1 MRNCKVVY
9 DISLNCRFAIM
20 KRSFLWQR
28 LLGAAAMF
36 HPGVASLHGMDAD
49 SASSDNS
56 CSLDSE
62 EEIIDPV
69 QIPLFLI

>member
-9 DISLNCRFAIM
+9 YISLNCRFAIM

-69 QIPLFLI
+69 QIPFF

>member
-1 MRNCKVVY
+1 
-9 DISLNCRFAIM
+9 
-20 KRSFLWQR
+20 
-28 LLGAAAMF
+28 MF

-69 QIPLFLI
+69 QSPFFLI